1 LSKLPLVSSR
11 ECINALLKAGFQVTG
26 QTGSHVQLRREAPF
40 AKTSVPVRRE
50 IAKGTLRRILR
61 DANLTVEAFI
71 ELL

>member
-1 LSKLPLVSSR
+1 VSKLPFVSSR
-11 ECINALLKAGFQVTG
+11 ECINALLKIGFQVTG
-26 QTGSHVQLRREAPF
+26 QTGSHVQLRREDPF

-61 DANLTVEAFI
+61 DANLSVDEFV